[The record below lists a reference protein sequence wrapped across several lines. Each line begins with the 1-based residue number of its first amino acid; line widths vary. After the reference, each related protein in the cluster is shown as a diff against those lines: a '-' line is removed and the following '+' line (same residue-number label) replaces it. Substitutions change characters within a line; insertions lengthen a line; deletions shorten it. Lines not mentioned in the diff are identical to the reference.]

1 MIYTVEG
8 GTKAQR
14 KVVDAAMSYVV
25 HLLNI
30 PNNVHV
36 EIVLGKFFSHGV
48 IADSKNSFEI
58 EICKSV
64 DDVEIAYTV
73 FHEMK
78 HVEQLASG
86 RLRHQGF
93 VTFWEGKDMPLI
105 EYHQRPWEIEAFKF
119 EKNADLMLTSIAA

>member
-14 KVVDAAMSYVV
+14 KVVDSAMSYVV

-36 EIVLGKFFSHGV
+36 EIVLGKFFSHSVG
-48 IADSKNSFEI
+48 ANGKNRFEI

-64 DDVEIAYTV
+64 NDVEIAYTV

-86 RLRHQGF
+86 RLHHQGF

-105 EYHQRPWEIEAFKF
+105 EYHQRPWEIEAFNF

>member
-14 KVVDAAMSYVV
+14 KVVDSAMSYVV

-30 PNNVHV
+30 PNKVHI
-36 EIVLGKFFSHGV
+36 EIVLGKFISHGV
-48 IADSKNSFEI
+48 RSDSKNSFEI

-64 DDVEIAYTV
+64 NDVEIAYTV

-86 RLRHQGF
+86 RLGHQGF
-93 VTFWEGKDMPLI
+93 ITFWEGKDMPFI
-105 EYHQRPWEIEAFKF
+105 EYHQRPWEIEAFNF
-119 EKNADLMLTSIAA
+119 EKNADSILTFA

>member
-1 MIYTVEG
+1 MMYEVSG

-14 KVVDAAMSYVV
+14 KVVDSAMSYVV
-25 HLLNI
+25 HILKI
-30 PNNVHV
+30 PNKVNV
-36 EIVLGKFFSHGV
+36 EIVLGKFISHGV
-48 IADSKNSFEI
+48 REDSKNSFEI
-58 EICKSV
+58 EICKAV
-64 DDVEIAYTV
+64 NDAEIAYTV

-119 EKNADLMLTSIAA
+119 EKNADSILTFV

>member
-14 KVVDAAMSYVV
+14 KVVDSAMSYVV
-25 HLLNI
+25 HILKI
-30 PNNVHV
+30 PNKVNV
-36 EIVLGKFFSHGV
+36 EIVLGKFISHGV
-48 IADSKNSFEI
+48 REDSKNSFEI
-58 EICKSV
+58 EICKAV
-64 DDVEIAYTV
+64 NDAEIAYTV

-86 RLRHQGF
+86 RLRYQGL

-119 EKNADLMLTSIAA
+119 EKNADSILTFV

>member
-14 KVVDAAMSYVV
+14 KVVDSAMSYVV
-25 HLLNI
+25 HILKI
-30 PNNVHV
+30 PNKVNV
-36 EIVLGKFFSHGV
+36 EIVLGKFISHGV
-48 IADSKNSFEI
+48 REDSKNSFEI
-58 EICKSV
+58 EICKAV
-64 DDVEIAYTV
+64 NDAEIAYTV

-105 EYHQRPWEIEAFKF
+105 EYHHRPWEIEAFKF
-119 EKNADLMLTSIAA
+119 EKNADSILTFV

>member
-14 KVVDAAMSYVV
+14 KVVDSAMSYVV

-30 PNNVHV
+30 PNKVHI
-36 EIVLGKFFSHGV
+36 EIVLGKFISHGV
-48 IADSKNSFEI
+48 RADSKNSFEI
-58 EICKSV
+58 EICKAV

-78 HVEQLASG
+78 HVEQLSNG
-86 RLRHQGF
+86 RLSHQGF
-93 VTFWEGKDMPLI
+93 ITFWEGKDMPFI
-105 EYHQRPWEIEAFKF
+105 EYHQRPWEIEAFNF
-119 EKNADLMLTSIAA
+119 EKNADSILTFA